1 MKQNDAA
8 AAKRLKRQKDILKK
22 GRRSACFYF
31 TASGIFRTF
40 YLRDFRFHPGG
51 ADH

>member
-8 AAKRLKRQKDILKK
+8 AAKRLKRQKDIKK

-40 YLRDFRFHPGG
+40 YLRDFRFRPGG